1 MLVGFTNFTISYK
14 RHPVKQESLMVCI
27 ERVYDLFLIPFDN
40 WHALCILVYRQ
51 TGGTAVLPK
60 ESTMGVFSR
69 FLDIVNANINS
80 LLDKAEDPE
89 KMIKLMMQEMEDTL
103 IELKSSCAA
112 KMASRA
118 KTERT
123 YKEQE
128 SAVARWQSRA
138 ELAISKDREDLAR
151 EALLEKKKALDT
163 MERLASDLKVADETI
178 KVSKD
183 EINQIE
189 DKLVTVKQKYQMMV
203 ERAKRARE
211 EQAAQE
217 TLRRAAESATHD
229 RFSNMEEKID
239 RMKANNDLNK
249 YESSSLD
256 DKFKDLEEMDDID
269 AEIAALRKRAGL

>member
-1 MLVGFTNFTISYK
+1 
-14 RHPVKQESLMVCI
+14 
-27 ERVYDLFLIPFDN
+27 
-40 WHALCILVYRQ
+40 
-51 TGGTAVLPK
+51 
-60 ESTMGVFSR
+60 MGVFSR

-123 YKEQE
+123 YKEAL
-128 SAVARWQSRA
+128 SAVERWQSRA
-138 ELAISKDREDLAR
+138 ELAISKGREDLAR
-151 EALLEKKKALDT
+151 EALLEKKEVKATLD
-163 MERLASDLKVADETI
+163 RLKEELGTYDEVI
-178 KVSKD
+178 KTAKS

-189 DKLVTVKQKYQMMV
+189 DKLAAVKQKYQMMV

-217 TLRRAAESATHD
+217 TLRRASEGNTLH
-229 RFSNMEEKID
+229 RFNDMEEKID
-239 RMKANNDLNK
+239 RMQADNELNRRG
-249 YESSSLD
+249 STLD
-256 DKFKDLEEMDDID
+256 EKFRDLEEMDDID
-269 AEIAALRKRAGL
+269 AEIEELRKRAGL

>member
-1 MLVGFTNFTISYK
+1 
-14 RHPVKQESLMVCI
+14 
-27 ERVYDLFLIPFDN
+27 
-40 WHALCILVYRQ
+40 
-51 TGGTAVLPK
+51 
-60 ESTMGVFSR
+60 MGVFSR

-112 KMASRA
+112 KMAGRT

-128 SAVARWQSRA
+128 SALNRWQSRA
-138 ELAISKDREDLAR
+138 ELAISKGREDLAR
-151 EALLEKKKALDT
+151 EALLEKKKSLDA
-163 MERLASDLKVADETI
+163 MEQLAIDLKVADETI
-178 KVSKD
+178 KVSKN

-203 ERAKRARE
+203 ERAKRAHE

-256 DKFKDLEEMDDID
+256 DKFKDLEDMDDID

>member
-1 MLVGFTNFTISYK
+1 
-14 RHPVKQESLMVCI
+14 
-27 ERVYDLFLIPFDN
+27 
-40 WHALCILVYRQ
+40 
-51 TGGTAVLPK
+51 
-60 ESTMGVFSR
+60 MGVFSR

-123 YKEQE
+123 YKEEQ
-128 SAVARWQSRA
+128 SAVDRWQSRA
-138 ELAISKDREDLAR
+138 ELAISKGREDLAR
-151 EALLEKKKALDT
+151 EALLEKKQSLDS
-163 MERLASDLKVADETI
+163 MERLAKELKVAEETI

-189 DKLVTVKQKYQMMV
+189 DKLVSVKQKYQMMV

-211 EQAAQE
+211 EQAAQD

-229 RFSNMEEKID
+229 RFSSMEERID
-239 RMKANNDLNK
+239 RMKANNDLNGRDT
-249 YESSSLD
+249 SSLD
-256 DKFKDLEEMDDID
+256 EKFRDLEGMDDID

>member
-1 MLVGFTNFTISYK
+1 
-14 RHPVKQESLMVCI
+14 
-27 ERVYDLFLIPFDN
+27 
-40 WHALCILVYRQ
+40 
-51 TGGTAVLPK
+51 
-60 ESTMGVFSR
+60 MGVFSR

-123 YKEQE
+123 YKEQQN
-128 SAVARWQSRA
+128 AVKRWQSRA
-138 ELAISKDREDLAR
+138 ELAISKNREDLAR
-151 EALLEKKKALDT
+151 EALLEKKTSLEA
-163 MERLASDLKVADETI
+163 MEQLAQDLKVADETI

-189 DKLVTVKQKYQMMV
+189 DKLISVKQKYKMMV
-203 ERAKRARE
+203 ERAKRAQE

-217 TLRRAAESATHD
+217 TLRRAAEAATHD
-229 RFSNMEEKID
+229 RFSDMEEKID
-239 RMKANNDLNK
+239 RMKAHNDLNN
-249 YESSSLD
+249 YDTSSLD
-256 DKFKDLEEMDDID
+256 KKFKDLEEMDDID

>member
-1 MLVGFTNFTISYK
+1 
-14 RHPVKQESLMVCI
+14 
-27 ERVYDLFLIPFDN
+27 
-40 WHALCILVYRQ
+40 
-51 TGGTAVLPK
+51 
-60 ESTMGVFSR
+60 MGVFSR
-69 FLDIVNANINS
+69 FMDIVNANINA

-118 KTERT
+118 KTERS
-123 YKEQE
+123 YREQE
-128 SAVARWQSRA
+128 SAVNRWQRRA
-138 ELAISKDREDLAR
+138 ELAISKNREDLAR
-151 EALLEKKKALDT
+151 EALLERKKCIDA
-163 MERLASDLKVADETI
+163 MEQLASDLKVADETI

-203 ERAKRARE
+203 ERGKRARE

-229 RFSNMEEKID
+229 RFSDMEEKID

-249 YESSSLD
+249 YDFSSLD
-256 DKFKDLEEMDDID
+256 EKFKDLEEMDDID

>member
-1 MLVGFTNFTISYK
+1 
-14 RHPVKQESLMVCI
+14 
-27 ERVYDLFLIPFDN
+27 
-40 WHALCILVYRQ
+40 
-51 TGGTAVLPK
+51 
-60 ESTMGVFSR
+60 MGVFSR

-123 YKEQE
+123 YKEAL
-128 SAVARWQSRA
+128 SAVQRWQSRA
-138 ELAISKDREDLAR
+138 ELAISKGREDLAR
-151 EALLEKKKALDT
+151 EALLERKKVKATLET
-163 MERLASDLKVADETI
+163 LEQELTTYDEVI
-178 KVSKD
+178 KTAKS

-189 DKLVTVKQKYQMMV
+189 DKLTTVKQKYQMMV

-217 TLRRAAESATHD
+217 TLKRSSD
-229 RFSNMEEKID
+229 SNTYNHFNDMEEKID
-239 RMKANNDLNK
+239 RMQANNDLNHQGR
-249 YESSSLD
+249 SSLD
-256 DKFKDLEEMDDID
+256 EKFRDLEEMDDID
-269 AEIAALRKRAGL
+269 AEIAELRKRSGL

>member
-1 MLVGFTNFTISYK
+1 
-14 RHPVKQESLMVCI
+14 
-27 ERVYDLFLIPFDN
+27 
-40 WHALCILVYRQ
+40 
-51 TGGTAVLPK
+51 
-60 ESTMGVFSR
+60 MGVFSR

-123 YKEQE
+123 YKEQQN
-128 SAVARWQSRA
+128 AVKRWQSRA
-138 ELAISKDREDLAR
+138 ELAISKNREDLAR
-151 EALLEKKKALDT
+151 EALLEKKTSLEA
-163 MERLASDLKVADETI
+163 MEQLAQDLKVADETI

-189 DKLVTVKQKYQMMV
+189 DKLISVKQKYKMMV
-203 ERAKRARE
+203 ERAKRAQE

-217 TLRRAAESATHD
+217 TLRRAAEAATHD
-229 RFSNMEEKID
+229 RFSDMEEKID
-239 RMKANNDLNK
+239 RMKANNDLNN
-249 YESSSLD
+249 YDTSSLD
-256 DKFKDLEEMDDID
+256 KKFKDLEEMDDID